1 MIRELIVNVLCSF
14 SGTIAYSVLYN
25 VPKKYYVCCGMTGAA
40 GWLVYKALVQGISP
54 AIASFFGTLVVVLI
68 SRMLTVR
75 MKCPITIFLVSGIF
89 PLVPGAGVY
98 YTAYYLVTNQLSL
111 SACKVNLEVEGVA
124 FKVIKPSSCVPCL
137 ATVQRSPNGE
147 TLGGLFREQCSVG
160 SVGSDGVFHLP
171 LRVACNALVPYRR
184 LQ

>member
-54 AIASFFGTLVVVLI
+54 VIASFFGTLVVVLI

-111 SACKVNLEVEGVA
+111 AAMKGIESVKIAFAIVFGIVCIVSIPREVFQMGYW
-124 FKVIKPSSCVPCL
+124 K
-137 ATVQRSPNGE
+137 QRRWRKG
-147 TLGGLFREQCSVG
+147 
-160 SVGSDGVFHLP
+160 
-171 LRVACNALVPYRR
+171 
-184 LQ
+184 